1 VARRLAALLFTL
13 AGVSTACDRTVTSV
27 GSWEPL
33 SQPSAGQG
41 GSGGGGAGGVASGGG
56 GIAPSDAGEAGQS
69 GAPPQDGLYLEAES
83 GELSGGFTVE
93 TDTAASG
100 GQYLQ
105 APLGVTVPDDMEGAA
120 HARYTFSVPEDGDYL
135 IWGRIYSPD
144 IYTNRFHF
152 QVDGGTRYLWRIT
165 VGNIWY
171 WDDFHDNADY
181 NEPLHFQL
189 SAGTHELLLS
199 NVAGGARL
207 DRLYITANGDE
218 PPGNNT
224 KCRPPHNIDLDGVC
238 HDSCGAQATPE
249 RGTSCSCAAVPEA
262 ERFEAYDC
270 GSGKCCFLPA
280 TMP

>member
-1 VARRLAALLFTL
+1 M
-13 AGVSTACDRTVTSV
+13 TSV

-33 SQPSAGQG
+33 SQPSGGQSGAGG
-41 GSGGGGAGGVASGGG
+41 TGAGGVAGVAGTLPPNAGAAGDGG
-56 GIAPSDAGEAGQS
+56 ES
-69 GAPPQDGLYLEAES
+69 GAPPQDGFYLEAES
-83 GELSGGFTVE
+83 GELSGGFTIE
-93 TDTAASG
+93 TDAAASA

-120 HARYTFSVPEDGDYL
+120 HARYTFSVPQDGDYL

-165 VGNIWY
+165 VGDIWF
-171 WDDFHDNADY
+171 WDDFHDNASY

-189 SAGTHELLLS
+189 GAGTHELVIS

-218 PPGNNT
+218 PAGNNT
-224 KCRPPHNIDLDGVC
+224 KCRPPHSIELAGVC
-238 HDSCGAQATPE
+238 HDSCGSHATAE
-249 RGTSCSCAAVPEA
+249 RGTSCACGDVPEA
-262 ERFEAYDC
+262 ERFDAYDC
-270 GSGKCCFLPA
+270 GGGGKCCYLPV

>member
-1 VARRLAALLFTL
+1 MARRLAALFITL
-13 AGVSTACDRTVTSV
+13 LGVVTACDRTVTSV
-27 GSWEPL
+27 GALEL
-33 SQPSAGQG
+33 STPG
-41 GSGGGGAGGVASGGG
+41 
-56 GIAPSDAGEAGQS
+56 AGQS
-69 GAPPQDGLYLEAES
+69 GAGGGPSGLGGTGGTTPVEAGAGNAGESGAAPQDGLYLEAEA

-93 TDTAASG
+93 TDAAASG

-105 APLGVTVPDDMEGAA
+105 APLGVTVRDDVEGAA
-120 HARYTFSVPEDGDYL
+120 HARYTFSVPQDGDYL

-152 QVDGGTRYLWRIT
+152 QVDGGALYLWRIT
-165 VGNIWY
+165 VGDIWF
-171 WDDFHDNADY
+171 WDDFHDNANY

-189 SAGTHELLLS
+189 SAGTHELVVS

-224 KCRPPHNIDLDGVC
+224 KCRPPHSIELMGVC
-238 HDSCGAQATPE
+238 HDSCGAQAMPD
-249 RGTSCSCAAVPEA
+249 RGTSCSCGDVPEA

-270 GSGKCCFLPA
+270 GSGKCCFVPT